1 MQHDLRLNN
10 QTLTEELEEV
20 SRRKINDDVR
30 VQLSTNILNPDEE
43 ANFRR
48 TFTSLYPNYF
58 PSLHERCPELTRTDE
73 LIVMLL
79 LFDLSN
85 DEIAPTLGIAKASVN
100 RARGR
105 LRKWLGLVETGV
117 VLEEYLKGIKT
128 VDTIR

>member
-48 TFTSLYPNYF
+48 TFTSLYPNYL
-58 PSLHERCPELTRTDE
+58 PSLHERCPE

-85 DEIAPTLGIAKASVN
+85 DEIALTLGIAKASVN

-105 LRKWLGLVETGV
+105 LRKRLGLVETGV